1 MKKLLSMIL
10 ISSFLLVSCYTA
22 DTKLEEGTPKEI
34 YFKKAQEYMAYSWYQ
49 EAIKTYELF
58 IERFPEDTEGV
69 YTARYEIAFIYYKDK
84 KYTKAQDEFL
94 ELLSVPSGAPEW
106 IPVLSTRILEEI
118 SKKIKPKKAKEK
130 KEKSNKENKKQSNT
144 LKEELTE
151 EKPSE
156 ESPEESEGLEIVND
170 QLQSDSER
178 IFEPFDG
185 IDPNSPVEFF
195 EPPATIEGPIE
206 ESEPNQPIFGF

>member
-22 DTKLEEGTPKEI
+22 DTKLEEDTPKEI

-58 IERFPEDTEGV
+58 IERFPDDLEGV
-69 YTARYEIAFIYYKDK
+69 YTARYEIAFIYYKDR

-94 ELLSVPSGAPEW
+94 ELLSVPQGAPEW

-118 SKKIKPKKAKEK
+118 GNKIKPKKEKKVKEQKEK
-130 KEKSNKENKKQSNT
+130 PVKENKKQSTPNQ
-144 LKEELTE
+144 KEEPQKET
-151 EKPSE
+151 SE
-156 ESPEESEGLEIVND
+156 ETDGLEIVND
-170 QLQSDSER
+170 QLQEESEK
-178 IFEPFDG
+178 IFEPFDD
-185 IDPNSPVEFF
+185 IDPNSDVEFF
-195 EPPATIEGPIE
+195 EPPSTIEGPVE